1 MMMSFTEKILSNV
14 PWFAMATDV
23 KSVDADQLSAHS
35 FTNDIIRKAEPCVI
49 RGAVKHWPAVEKWV
63 DTSYLRQIAG
73 HESVN
78 IFPHSNLLGPRQGEG
93 RSSLRFGD
101 AIKKLE
107 DAIEDEELSL
117 PAVDISPQ
125 SFSVL
130 LADIGDISFLSD
142 FAPPL
147 LYPQSRFFMYRNAG
161 TAWHSHPN
169 DETLLC
175 QLVGSKRIGLICAN
189 SSNNS
194 KIRDFFLDQ
203 KYFEINGEDVSQVE
217 VECFVAEIRP
227 GDALYI
233 PPFWWHGVSPIEK
246 GFGVSVARCWRSPAD
261 RLFRMAFWFM
271 QENWRE
277 VIKNPFSFSVLPRMI
292 LLGFMNIF
300 TISSQNQKV
309 K

>member
-1 MMMSFTEKILSNV
+1 MSFTEKILNNV
-14 PWFAMATDV
+14 PWFAMAANV
-23 KSVDADQLSAHS
+23 KSIDADQLSVQS
-35 FTNDIIRKAEPCVI
+35 FLEDIVRQAEPCVI
-49 RGAVKHWPAVEKWV
+49 RSAVKHWPAVEKWV
-63 DTSYLRQIAG
+63 DMSYLRQIAG
-73 HESVN
+73 HESVS

-93 RSSLRFGD
+93 KSSVRFDD
-101 AIKKLE
+101 AIEKLE
-107 DAIEDEELSL
+107 KALEDEELSL

-125 SFSVL
+125 SFSML

-142 FAPPL
+142 SAAPL
-147 LYPQSRFFMYRNAG
+147 LYPKSRFFMYRNAG

-175 QLVGSKRIGLICAN
+175 QLVGSKRIGLIRAN

-194 KIRDFFLDQ
+194 KIRKFFLDQ
-203 KYFEINGEDVSQVE
+203 KYFEVNEGSVPPVE
-217 VECFVAEIRP
+217 VECFSAEIHP

-233 PPFWWHGVSPIEK
+233 PPFWWHGVAPIEK
-246 GFGVSVARCWRSPAD
+246 GFGISVARCWRSPAD

-277 VIKNPFSFSVLPRMI
+277 VIRNPFSFSVLPRMF
-292 LLGFMNIF
+292 LLGIFNIF
-300 TISSQNQKV
+300 TVSSRSQKI